1 MCVIGEQPDV
11 SLDNLETGDNL
22 PYSWKNVFSCINLL
36 RILNKLTKW
45 KHSRIMVCIIFNC
58 YTCLFTMT
66 VLILSIFIDVS
77 RF

>member
-22 PYSWKNVFSCINLL
+22 PYSWRNVFSCINLL

-58 YTCLFTMT
+58 YTCLFTMI
-66 VLILSIFIDVS
+66 VLILSVFIDVS

>member
-22 PYSWKNVFSCINLL
+22 PYSWRNVFSCINLL

-58 YTCLFTMT
+58 YTCLFTIT